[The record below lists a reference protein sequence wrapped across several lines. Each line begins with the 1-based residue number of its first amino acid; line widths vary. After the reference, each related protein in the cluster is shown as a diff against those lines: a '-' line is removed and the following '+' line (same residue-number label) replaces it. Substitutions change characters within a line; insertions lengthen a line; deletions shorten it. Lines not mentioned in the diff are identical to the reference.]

1 MHDTALAHARLFFE
15 TYVADGGTP
24 RILEVGSADVNGGLR
39 ELSPPGADYI
49 GVDFATAP
57 GVDVILNDPMVLPF
71 ADASFDVCVTSS
83 CFEHAPFFWQTAV
96 EIARVLKP
104 GGLFYLNAPA
114 DGPYHAHPHDCWRFF
129 PDAGIAIR
137 DWSRHAGQEL
147 VLLESFLGFPG
158 LVWTDFVAVFAR
170 IGGPMPAG
178 RMVDGLRGCTS
189 VRRLGP
195 DGLRTIERPP
205 LGVAHRLG
213 HRYRRTLDRLDR
225 EARGWTIRAWSKMR
239 R

>member
-15 TYVADGGTP
+15 TYLGDGGTP

-39 ELSPPGADYI
+39 GLAPAGADYV
-49 GVDFATAP
+49 GVDFAVAP
-57 GVDVILNDPMVLPF
+57 GVDVILDDPMVLPF

-104 GGLFYLNAPA
+104 GGLFYINAPA

-147 VLLESFLGFPG
+147 VLLESFVAFPG
-158 LVWTDFVAVFAR
+158 SVWTDFVAVFAR
-170 IGGPMPAG
+170 AGAPAPIARLVSQIRGGRYAWQ
-178 RMVDGLRGCTS
+178 
-189 VRRLGP
+189 LGP
-195 DGLRTIERPP
+195 TGLIRVNTLPISI
-205 LGVAHRLG
+205 GQRLL
-213 HRYRRTLDRLDR
+213 HWQQTSSARFNQARKRLTMRVWARIRR
-225 EARGWTIRAWSKMR
+225 
-239 R
+239 

>member
-1 MHDTALAHARLFFE
+1 MHDTALAHARLFFG
-15 TYVADGGTP
+15 TYLGDGGTP

-39 ELSPPGADYI
+39 GLAPAGADYV
-49 GVDFATAP
+49 GVDFAVAP
-57 GVDVILNDPMVLPF
+57 GVDVILDDPMVLPF

-147 VLLESFLGFPG
+147 VLLESFVAFPG
-158 LVWTDFVAVFAR
+158 SVWTDFVAVFVRA
-170 IGGPMPAG
+170 GASVPAI
-178 RMVDGLRGCTS
+178 RMVDGLRGCS
-189 VRRLGP
+189 NARRLGP
-195 DGLRTIERPP
+195 DGLHAVERPSV
-205 LGVAHRLG
+205 GVAHRLG
-213 HRYRRTLDRLDR
+213 HRYRRTLDRLVR
-225 EARGWTIRAWSKMR
+225 TARGWTTRIRSEMR
-239 R
+239 P